1 MRRPPRLLPAC
12 VLFLATIA
20 ASLGAQE
27 PPPAP
32 DAPEASIV
40 TAARLLDVRSGRMLE
55 HAEVLV
61 ERGRIVQVAS
71 GGAHVEAK
79 PGVVR
84 HDLGDMTLLPGLIDM
99 HVHIDS
105 DPQYGGYTYLQFN
118 DRFWSMIAVEN
129 ARKTLMAGFT
139 TLRNVGAQDWNDV
152 GLQQAID
159 AGKVVGPRIVPA
171 AFAFGA
177 TGGHCD
183 STFFPPS
190 MGQQN
195 PYNADSPDEARKVVR
210 ELRKYGAQVIKIC
223 ATGGV
228 FSHNTEPGQQQ
239 MTYEEMKA
247 VVDEAHMWGIK
258 VAAHAHGAAGIRD
271 VIRAGVDTIEHASLI
286 DDEGIRLAKQH
297 GAWLS
302 MDIYNTDYT
311 QSEGRR
317 NGVLEDNLRKDREI
331 GDLQRENFRRAFR
344 AGVKMVF
351 GTDAGIY
358 PHGDNARQFAVM
370 VRYGMS
376 PLDAIRSATINAA
389 EALGRDDVG
398 AIEKGRYADIIA
410 VQGDPTKD
418 VTVLENVGF
427 VMKGGLEFEWASSI
441 KARSSSR
448 GEP

>member
-1 MRRPPRLLPAC
+1 MRRPVHRPKCRPAGLLPAC
-12 VLFLATIA
+12 VLLLATLA

-27 PPPAP
+27 PAPADVP
-32 DAPEASIV
+32 DAAII

-55 HAEVLV
+55 QAEVLV

-71 GGAHVEAK
+71 SGAHVEAK
-79 PGVVR
+79 PGVPR
-84 HDLGDMTLLPGLIDM
+84 RDLGDMTLLPGLIDM

-105 DPQYGGYTYLQFN
+105 DPQYGGYTYLEFN

-129 ARKTLMAGFT
+129 ARRTLQAGFT
-139 TLRNVGAQDWNDV
+139 TVRNVGSEDWNDV

-171 AFAFGA
+171 TFAFGA

-190 MGQQN
+190 MDEKS
-195 PYNADSPDEARKVVR
+195 PYNADSPDEARKIVR
-210 ELRKYGAQVIKIC
+210 ILRKYGAQVIKIC

-247 VVDEAHMWGIK
+247 VVDEAHMWGLK

-271 VIRAGVDTIEHASLI
+271 AIRAGVDTIEHASLI

-297 GAWLS
+297 GTWLS

-344 AGVKMVF
+344 AGVKMVY

-358 PHGDNARQFAVM
+358 PHGDNAKQFTVM
-370 VRYGMS
+370 VRYGMT

-389 EALGRDDVG
+389 EALGRDDIGV
-398 AIEKGRYADIIA
+398 IEQGRHADMIA
-410 VQGDPTKD
+410 VPGDPTKD
-418 VTVLENVGF
+418 VAVLERVTF
-427 VMKGGLEFEWASSI
+427 VMKGG
-441 KARSSSR
+441 RDVR
-448 GEP
+448 